1 MVMSTYFQQAVSRI
15 VIHRTQEEEEM
26 EVASTVHPH
35 EGELRASN
43 EYFDQE

>member
-1 MVMSTYFQQAVSRI
+1 MSTYFQQAVSRI
-15 VIHRTQEEEEM
+15 VIHRTQEEEEEM
-26 EVASTVHPH
+26 EVASTVQPH